1 VGAATRHPD
10 TNLPS
15 SDSSRRDSVA
25 PDEAEL
31 VARCR
36 GGDQEAWRELVERH
50 ARLVNGVLRGVF
62 RLSSHDAEDV
72 FQEVFTRVYVRL
84 GTLREDHAVG
94 SWIGQ
99 IARNAALDRLRS
111 APADLDADGAV
122 NERVFD
128 EPFAALE
135 DALTVRAALA
145 RLPDHQGEILDR
157 FFARDESY
165 QTISA
170 ALDLPSGT
178 IASRIS
184 RALAALR
191 REIEEAAS

>member
-1 VGAATRHPD
+1 
-10 TNLPS
+10 
-15 SDSSRRDSVA
+15 
-25 PDEAEL
+25 
-31 VARCR
+31 
-36 GGDQEAWRELVERH
+36 
-50 ARLVNGVLRGVF
+50 VNGVLRGVF

-84 GTLREDHAVG
+84 GTLRDEHAVG

-111 APADLDADGAV
+111 AAPEHQGDQAV
-122 NERVFD
+122 EERVFD

-135 DALTVRAALA
+135 NAMTVRAAMA
-145 RLPDHQGEILDR
+145 RLPDHQREVLDR

-165 QTISA
+165 QMIAA

-191 REIEEAAS
+191 REIEPDRS